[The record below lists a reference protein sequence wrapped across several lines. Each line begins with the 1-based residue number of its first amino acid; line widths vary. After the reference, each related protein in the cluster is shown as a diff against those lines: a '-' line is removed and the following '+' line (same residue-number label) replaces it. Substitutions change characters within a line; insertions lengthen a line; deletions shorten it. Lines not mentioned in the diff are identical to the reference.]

1 MTKKKGIWTILAIIL
16 LLFLGLVAVAVAQ
29 EIPTP
34 GGCGHPSPSIA
45 ISASRTEIPAD
56 GVSMTEIK
64 VVVSWP
70 EESNITGPAGDTLVD
85 MSTTLGRLT
94 DAENQSNNGSSIS
107 LITDTNGIVTALLS
121 GDKTGVAYVTSV
133 ATLLETCNKTVVTFV
148 APEAT
153 PTAPSGGGG
162 GGGGVTTSTPTPTAS
177 PTATAGVTPTPS
189 PGETPGATATPSVSP
204 GESPVTTAT
213 PTVTPSPSPTPKP
226 GIPGFEA
233 VFAIAGLLAVAYL
246 GQSGKRKKRP

>member
-1 MTKKKGIWTILAIIL
+1 MTKKKGIWLWAILAVVL
-16 LLFLGLVAVAVAQ
+16 LLLPVLVAAAAAQ

-34 GGCGHPSPSIA
+34 GGCENPSPSIA

-56 GVSMTEIK
+56 GVSTAEIK

-70 EESNITGPAGDTLVD
+70 EEIGGGLAMNTSVD

-121 GDKTGVAYVTSV
+121 GNETGVAYVTL
-133 ATLLETCNKTVVTFV
+133 TLLETCNKTTVTFV

-153 PTAPSGGGG
+153 PTSPPSGDGDGGNG
-162 GGGGVTTSTPTPTAS
+162 GAVTTPTPTPTA
-177 PTATAGVTPTPS
+177 TATVTPGETATPS
-189 PGETPGATATPSVSP
+189 PTPGATATPSVSP
-204 GESPVTTAT
+204 GASPVTTASPE
-213 PTVTPSPSPTPKP
+213 PTSSPDG

-246 GQSGKRKKRP
+246 VLQRRKA